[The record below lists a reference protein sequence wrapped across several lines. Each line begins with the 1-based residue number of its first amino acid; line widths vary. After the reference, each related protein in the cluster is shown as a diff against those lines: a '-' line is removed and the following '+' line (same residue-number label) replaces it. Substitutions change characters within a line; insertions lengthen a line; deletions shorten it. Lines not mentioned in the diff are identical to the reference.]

1 MMMMV
6 IKMKIKIK
14 INNPL
19 LTNKIQ
25 KVNKV
30 LIQTPSNKNYLIR
43 DVKTL
48 RNNGTLTTIISKN
61 RKNKHNLIIRKE
73 VKAVEHLVKKQGKP
87 KSKY

>member
-48 RNNGTLTTIISKN
+48 RSNGTLTTIISKN